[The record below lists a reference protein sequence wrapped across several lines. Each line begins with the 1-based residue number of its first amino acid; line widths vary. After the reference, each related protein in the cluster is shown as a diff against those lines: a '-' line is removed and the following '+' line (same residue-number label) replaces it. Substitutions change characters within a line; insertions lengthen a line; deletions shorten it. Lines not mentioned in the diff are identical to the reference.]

1 LSPIPYMMSKLN
13 KPIIFSDFFTE
24 GQYET
29 EVETLAYSDKSKSL
43 TIGVPKEII
52 LSENRVGI
60 VPQSIRTLVGYGH
73 KVIIESGAGLRSN
86 FSDHHYSEAGAE
98 ITASKEQV
106 FKSQVLIKIAPPTSE
121 EIDLMQA
128 DQILISPLQL
138 PVLKDDYLE
147 KLKKKRIT
155 ALAMEYLQSEDGSY
169 PIVRIMSEIAGTCA
183 ILTAAEYLNN
193 TKEGGRGIL
202 LGSVSGVPPAKIV
215 ILGAGVVAETAIK
228 VAIGLGASI
237 RVFDNNITKLMRLQT
252 AVGRHLHTS
261 SINPVYLAYQL
272 TSADVVIG
280 AVHSKSGRTP
290 IIVSEEMVSK
300 MKDGAVIIDVSI
312 DQGGCIE
319 TSQLTTLENP
329 SFVKHGVIHYC
340 VPNIPS
346 KVSRTASLAI
356 SNIITPLLLKMG
368 SGMHFDNILYEN
380 HGIRNGCYTY
390 KGCITNEYLSRR
402 FGLKYTSLELLMT
415 SKL

>member
-1 LSPIPYMMSKLN
+1 MSKLN

-29 EVETLAYSDKSKSL
+29 EVEMLSVGDKSKSL
-43 TIGVPKEII
+43 TIGVPKEVI
-52 LSENRVGI
+52 LSERRVAL
-60 VPQSIRTLVGYGH
+60 VPHSIRTLIGYGH
-73 KVIIESGAGLRSN
+73 QVIIESGAGLMAN
-86 FSDHHYSEAGAE
+86 FTDHHFSEAGAQ
-98 ITASKEQV
+98 IAYSKEEV
-106 FKSQVLIKIAPPTSE
+106 FKSQVLVKIAPPTSE
-121 EIDLMQA
+121 EIDLMQP

-147 KLKKKRIT
+147 KIRKKRIT
-155 ALAMEYLQSEDGSY
+155 ALAMEYLQSEDGNY
-169 PIVRIMSEIAGTCA
+169 PIVKIMSEIAGSCA

-193 TKEGGRGIL
+193 TREGGRGLL
-202 LGSVSGVPPAKIV
+202 LGGISGVPPAKIV
-215 ILGAGVVAETAIK
+215 ILGAGVVAESAIK

-237 RVFDNNITKLMRLQT
+237 RVFDNDITKLMRLQN

-280 AVHSKSGRTP
+280 AIHSKSGRTP
-290 IIVSEEMVSK
+290 VIVSEEMVSK

-319 TSQLTTLENP
+319 TSHMTTLENP
-329 SFVKHGVIHYC
+329 SFIKHGVIHYC
-340 VPNIPS
+340 VPNIAS
-346 KVSRTASLAI
+346 KVSRTASLAV

-368 SGMHFDNILYEN
+368 SGLHFDNILYQ
-380 HGIRNGCYTY
+380 HAGIRHGCYSY
-390 KGCITNEYLSRR
+390 KGCITNEYLSKR
-402 FGLKYTSLELLMT
+402 FGIKYTSMDLLMT

>member
-1 LSPIPYMMSKLN
+1 MSHQK

-29 EVETLAYSDKSKSL
+29 EVEKLVIGERKKSL
-43 TIGVPKEII
+43 TIGIPKEVI
-52 LSENRVGI
+52 LSEHRI
-60 VPQSIRTLVGYGH
+60 SLVPHSIRTLIGYGH
-73 KVIIESGAGLRSN
+73 KVIIESGAGMKSN

-98 ITASKEQV
+98 ISLSKEEV
-106 FKSQVLIKIAPPTSE
+106 FNSQVLVKIAPPITE
-121 EIDLMQA
+121 EIEMMQP

-147 KLKKKRIT
+147 HLKKKRIT
-155 ALAMEYLQSEDGSY
+155 ALAMEYLQSDDGSY
-169 PIVRIMSEIAGTCA
+169 PIVRIMSEIAGMSA
-183 ILTAAEYLNN
+183 VLTAAEYLNN
-193 TKEGGRGIL
+193 TRDGGRGLL
-202 LGSVSGVPPAKIV
+202 LGGVSGVPPTKIV
-215 ILGAGVVAETAIK
+215 ILGAGVVAESAIK

-237 RVFDNNITKLMRLQT
+237 RVFDNNITKLMRLQNT
-252 AVGRHLHTS
+252 VGRHLHTS

-280 AVHSKSGRTP
+280 AMHSKSGRTP
-290 IIVSEEMVSK
+290 IIVTEEMVSK

-312 DQGGCIE
+312 DQGGCFE
-319 TSQLTTLENP
+319 TSRMTTLDSP
-329 SFVKHGVIHYC
+329 SFIKHGVIHYC
-340 VPNIPS
+340 VPNIAS
-346 KVSRTASLAI
+346 KVSRTASLAV

-368 SGMHFDNILYEN
+368 TGTHFDNILYEN
-380 HGIRNGCYTY
+380 SGIRHGCYAY

-402 FGLKYTSLELLMT
+402 FGTKYTSLELLMT

>member
-1 LSPIPYMMSKLN
+1 MSKLY
-13 KPIIFSDFFTE
+13 KPVAFSDFFTE

-29 EVETLAYSDKSKSL
+29 EVETLSISDKSKSL

-60 VPQSIRTLVGYGH
+60 VPQSIRTLIGYGH
-73 KVIIESGAGLRSN
+73 KVVIESGAGIRSN
-86 FSDHHYSEAGAE
+86 FSDHHYSEAGAL
-98 ITASKEQV
+98 ITASKEEV
-106 FKSQVLIKIAPPTSE
+106 FKSQVLVKIAPPTSE

-169 PIVRIMSEIAGTCA
+169 PIVRIMSEIAGTSA

-193 TKEGGRGIL
+193 SKDGGRGIL

-290 IIVSEEMVSK
+290 ILVSEEMVSK
-300 MKDGAVIIDVSI
+300 MKEGSVIIDVSI

-319 TSQLTTLENP
+319 TSRLTTLDNP
-329 SFVKHGVIHYC
+329 SFIKHGVIHYC

-368 SGMHFDNILYEN
+368 TGMHFDNILYEN
-380 HGIRNGCYTY
+380 HGIRNGCYAY
-390 KGCITNEYLSRR
+390 KGCITNEYLSKR